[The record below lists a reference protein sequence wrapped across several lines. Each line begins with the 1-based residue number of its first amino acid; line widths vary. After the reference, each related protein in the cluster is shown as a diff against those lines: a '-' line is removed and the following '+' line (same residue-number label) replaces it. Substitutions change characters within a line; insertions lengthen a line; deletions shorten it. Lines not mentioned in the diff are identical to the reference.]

1 MSIKIYYDKLNY
13 RITGS
18 RKTIK
23 LIEKVIRNEN
33 KIPDDLY
40 FIITT
45 DRELNKI
52 NNEFLRRNT
61 LTDVIAFDY
70 SENKTVRGEIYI
82 SKESV
87 GRNSLNY
94 KVSLKYEIIR
104 VMIHGTLHLCGYSD
118 KNKKGKRRMTEKE
131 NEWLKKINEIE

>member
-1 MSIKIYYDKLNY
+1 LSIKIYYDKLNY

-23 LIEKVIRNEN
+23 LIEKVIWNEN

-52 NNEFLRRNT
+52 NNEFLGRNT
-61 LTDVIAFDY
+61 LTDIIAFDY

-87 GRNSLNY
+87 ERNSLNY
-94 KVSLKYEIIR
+94 KVSLKNEMIR

>member
-23 LIEKVIRNEN
+23 LIEKVIWNEN

-52 NNEFLRRNT
+52 NNEFLGRNT
-61 LTDVIAFDY
+61 LTDIIAFDY

-87 GRNSLNY
+87 ERNSLNY
-94 KVSLKYEIIR
+94 KVSLKNEMIR